1 MQKQEDKG
9 DAFANLLNTLA
20 ANGVK
25 IDTADSTSSSV
36 NDVSDNTTEAAAADT
51 ACESNALDVSKNSE
65 LINSS
70 NHALSVEEAASVE
83 KDDSIEADMDKD
95 FADINGC
102 IEADTKYKRYIEG
115 ESDEL
120 DTLKVRNYDKK
131 EEVDTHTEGLEV
143 VTSNDAIEDI
153 TSTKSTSISDTPSN
167 DKHMAAYAL
176 ISTAK
181 RKSPPKSS
189 SSTTTQSIPLKSSH
203 VDSKTSLLTKGMSY
217 FGRSTN
223 TTTPKQSSV
232 RYNNKNS
239 DTQSVMSEISTD
251 VKSTIS
257 SAAKAKQDKE
267 DIILKQHLKESG
279 LILLKRLIEF
289 LSECPPTIDEGSLV
303 SEWRRKKESKSP
315 TTHQKKKKRARGLT
329 LPASAIGWLSSQLL
343 DDIDDTD
350 ILDDVPR
357 QQLDCVHM
365 SLRRV
370 TSLRISGEVWPPP
383 HPSTMKGKSKKNLD
397 EGKKSLTTNLLSKLA
412 IDTGSIDDESSCGT
426 GPSTV
431 YDVISP
437 PTLSKFQYYHH
448 EIQYNPNVN
457 MIFFPNVNKLVING
471 IPPNWISNL
480 DTCKRLDVFQL
491 ERGCI
496 LDVNLLFFPGDVIPP
511 VDTSIQE
518 DSIPRNLSL
527 IDENM
532 EKKVEATTLQQQSA
546 DDDDIKQQPI
556 LSATPFEYKSISK
569 LKLAN
574 CAMGETAGLRGIK
587 RRRRSN
593 NVPRIPPLARFPNLT
608 SLNLSNNELFKSK
621 TVFAGLSALPL
632 LSSIDLSY
640 NRLSRY
646 VLCVS
651 GVSNDFKNILTDHSH
666 LFTLL
671 ILFAAWMIYSCI

>member
-1 MQKQEDKG
+1 MQKQEDKD

-25 IDTADSTSSSV
+25 IDTTVDSSSTSA
-36 NDVSDNTTEAAAADT
+36 NLSDNTPNAAAAADI
-51 ACESNALDVSKNSE
+51 CESKALDVNKKNSE

-70 NHALSVEEAASVE
+70 DHTLNIGEEASVVE
-83 KDDSIEADMDKD
+83 KDDSIEEDMDKD

-102 IEADTKYKRYIEG
+102 IEADTMYKRYIEG
-115 ESDEL
+115 ESNEL
-120 DTLKVRNYDKK
+120 ISDTLKVSNQDE
-131 EEVDTHTEGLEV
+131 EEVETSTDGLKPDTP
-143 VTSNDAIEDI
+143 NDATEDVPN
-153 TSTKSTSISDTPSN
+153 TKSPSISDTPSN
-167 DKHMAAYAL
+167 DKQMAAYAS

-189 SSTTTQSIPLKSSH
+189 SSITTQSIPLKSSQA
-203 VDSKTSLLTKGMSY
+203 DSKTSLLTKGMSY
-217 FGRSTN
+217 FGRGTA
-223 TTTPKQSSV
+223 TTPKQSSV
-232 RYNNKNS
+232 RYNNTNS
-239 DTQSVMSEISTD
+239 DTQSVMSEIT
-251 VKSTIS
+251 TIS
-257 SAAKAKQDKE
+257 SAAKAKQEKE

-289 LSECPPTIDEGSLV
+289 LSECPPTVDEGSLV

-315 TTHQKKKKRARGLT
+315 STHQKKKKRARGLT

-343 DDIDDTD
+343 DDINDAD

-365 SLRRV
+365 LLRRV

-383 HPSTMKGKSKKNLD
+383 HPSTIKGKSKKNLD

-426 GPSTV
+426 GGPSSV
-431 YDVISP
+431 YDVLSP

-448 EIQYNPNVN
+448 ELQYNPNVN
-457 MIFFPNVNKLVING
+457 MIFFPNVSKLVING
-471 IPPNWISNL
+471 IPPHWISNL
-480 DTCKRLDVFQL
+480 DTCKQLDIFQL

-511 VDTSIQE
+511 VDTSQE
-518 DSIPRNLSL
+518 DTIPRNLSL

-532 EKKVEATTLQQQSA
+532 EKKVDATTLQQQSA
-546 DDDDIKQQPI
+546 DDDDKDDIKQQPI

-569 LKLAN
+569 LKLSN
-574 CAMGETAGLRGIK
+574 CAISETAGLRGIK

-632 LSSIDLSY
+632 LSSIDLSF

-646 VLCVS
+646 LVCVLL
-651 GVSNDFKNILTDHSH
+651 SN
-666 LFTLL
+666 
-671 ILFAAWMIYSCI
+671 

>member
-1 MQKQEDKG
+1 MQKQVDKG

-25 IDTADSTSSSV
+25 IDNAVETSSTSV
-36 NDVSDNTTEAAAADT
+36 NVSDNNTDTAAADT
-51 ACESNALDVSKNSE
+51 CVSNALDVSKKNSE
-65 LINSS
+65 LISNSS
-70 NHALSVEEAASVE
+70 EHALSVEEAASVVE
-83 KDDSIEADMDKD
+83 KNDSIEADMDKD

-102 IEADTKYKRYIEG
+102 IEADTLYKRYIED

-120 DTLKVRNYDKK
+120 GDTYKVSNQAEQTQQE
-131 EEVDTHTEGLEV
+131 EEVDNHTKGLEV
-143 VTSNDAIEDI
+143 GISKDSVED
-153 TSTKSTSISDTPSN
+153 TNSSSTLDTPSN
-167 DKHMAAYAL
+167 DKQMAAYAP

-181 RKSPPKSS
+181 RKTPLKSNS
-189 SSTTTQSIPLKSSH
+189 SATTQSIPLKSSQ

-217 FGRSTN
+217 FGRSTM
-223 TTTPKQSSV
+223 TTPKQSSV
-232 RYNNKNS
+232 RYNNTNS

-257 SAAKAKQDKE
+257 SAAKAKQEKE

-303 SEWRRKKESKSP
+303 SEWRRKKESSKSLS
-315 TTHQKKKKRARGLT
+315 TTQQKNNKKKRARGLT

-365 SLRRV
+365 LLRRV

-383 HPSTMKGKSKKNLD
+383 HPSTIKGKSKKNLD
-397 EGKKSLTTNLLSKLA
+397 DGKKSLTTNLLSKLA

-426 GPSTV
+426 GGPSSTV
-431 YDVISP
+431 HDVISP

-448 EIQYNPNVN
+448 EKIQYNPNVN
-457 MIFFPNVNKLVING
+457 MIFFPNVSKLVING

-480 DTCKRLDVFQL
+480 DTCKKLDIFQL
-491 ERGCI
+491 EKGCI
-496 LDVNLLFFPGDVIPP
+496 LDVNMLFFPGDVIPP
-511 VDTSIQE
+511 IDTSLHE
-518 DSIPRNLSL
+518 DCIPRNLSL
-527 IDENM
+527 IDEDM
-532 EKKVEATTLQQQSA
+532 EKKVTTDQHDG
-546 DDDDIKQQPI
+546 DDDKDNIKQQPV

-569 LKLAN
+569 LKLSN
-574 CAMGETAGLRGIK
+574 CAISETAGLRGIK

-608 SLNLSNNELFKSK
+608 SLNLSNNELFKSN

-632 LSSIDLSY
+632 LSSIDLSF

-646 VLCVS
+646 VLLCVWC
-651 GVSNDFKNILTDHSH
+651 V
-666 LFTLL
+666 
-671 ILFAAWMIYSCI
+671 

>member
-1 MQKQEDKG
+1 MQKQEKG

-20 ANGVK
+20 ANGVQ
-25 IDTADSTSSSV
+25 IDNAADNSSSSL
-36 NDVSDNTTEAAAADT
+36 NDVSDNTTDAAADT
-51 ACESNALDVSKNSE
+51 TTFESKALDVSKNSE

-70 NHALSVEEAASVE
+70 DHALSVEEAASVVE
-83 KDDSIEADMDKD
+83 KDDSIEEDTDKD

-102 IEADTKYKRYIEG
+102 IEADTRYKRYIEG
-115 ESDEL
+115 DSNEFIS
-120 DTLKVRNYDKK
+120 DTLKVSNYDKK
-131 EEVDTHTEGLEV
+131 EEVDTHTRELEI
-143 VTSNDAIEDI
+143 TSKDIIEDI
-153 TSTKSTSISDTPSN
+153 PNEKSTSISDTSSN
-167 DKHMAAYAL
+167 DKQIPAYAS

-181 RKSPPKSS
+181 RKITPKNSN
-189 SSTTTQSIPLKSSH
+189 SSTTTQSIPLKSSQ

-217 FGRSTN
+217 FGR
-223 TTTPKQSSV
+223 TTPKQSI
-232 RYNNKNS
+232 RYNNTNS
-239 DTQSVMSEISTD
+239 DAQSVMSEISTD

-257 SAAKAKQDKE
+257 SAAKAKQEKE

-289 LSECPPTIDEGSLV
+289 LSECPPTVDEGSLV
-303 SEWRRKKESKSP
+303 SEWRRKKESSKS
-315 TTHQKKKKRARGLT
+315 TTPHQQKNKKKKRARGLT

-343 DDIDDTD
+343 DDIDDAD

-365 SLRRV
+365 LLRRV
-370 TSLRISGEVWPPP
+370 TNLRISGEVWPPP
-383 HPSTMKGKSKKNLD
+383 HPSTIKGKSKKNLD
-397 EGKKSLTTNLLSKLA
+397 EGNKKQSLTTNLLSKLA

-426 GPSTV
+426 GGPSTV
-431 YDVISP
+431 YDAISP

-448 EIQYNPNVN
+448 EIQYNPHVN
-457 MIFFPNVNKLVING
+457 MIFFPNVSKLVING

-480 DTCKRLDVFQL
+480 DTCKWLDIFQL

-496 LDVNLLFFPGDVIPP
+496 LDVNLLFFPGDVIPT
-511 VDTSIQE
+511 VDTCLQE
-518 DSIPRNLSL
+518 DCIPRNLSL

-532 EKKVEATTLQQQSA
+532 EKKVEAAATLQHHDE
-546 DDDDIKQQPI
+546 DDKDDTKQQPI
-556 LSATPFEYKSISK
+556 STATPFEYKSISK
-569 LKLAN
+569 LKLSN

-646 VLCVS
+646 VLYVL
-651 GVSNDFKNILTDHSH
+651 GVSNLPWTHTHLISH
-666 LFTLL
+666 
-671 ILFAAWMIYSCI
+671 

>member
-51 ACESNALDVSKNSE
+51 ACESKALDVNKKNSE
-65 LINSS
+65 FINSDD
-70 NHALSVEEAASVE
+70 ALSIPEEAASVIE
-83 KDDSIEADMDKD
+83 EDDSIEEDMDKD

-102 IEADTKYKRYIEG
+102 IDADTMYKRYIEG

-167 DKHMAAYAL
+167 DKQMAAYAS

-217 FGRSTN
+217 FGR
-223 TTTPKQSSV
+223 TTPKQSSV
-232 RYNNKNS
+232 RYNNTNS

-251 VKSTIS
+251 VKSTLS
-257 SAAKAKQDKE
+257 SAAKAKQEKD
-267 DIILKQHLKESG
+267 DMILKQHLKESG

-315 TTHQKKKKRARGLT
+315 TTQQKKKKRARGLT

-343 DDIDDTD
+343 DDIDDID

-365 SLRRV
+365 LLRRV

-383 HPSTMKGKSKKNLD
+383 HPSTIKGKSKKNLVD
-397 EGKKSLTTNLLSKLA
+397 DGGGNKKQSLTTNLLSKLA

-426 GPSTV
+426 GGPSTV
-431 YDVISP
+431 YDIISP

-448 EIQYNPNVN
+448 EIQYNPHVN
-457 MIFFPNVNKLVING
+457 MIFFPNVSKLVIHG

-480 DTCKRLDVFQL
+480 DTCKRLDIFQL

-496 LDVNLLFFPGDVIPP
+496 LDVNLLFFPGDVIPT
-511 VDTSIQE
+511 VDTSQE
-518 DSIPRNLSL
+518 EDTIPRNLSL

-546 DDDDIKQQPI
+546 DDDKDDTKQQPV

-569 LKLAN
+569 LKLSN

-593 NVPRIPPLARFPNLT
+593 NVPRIPPLARFPNLI

-621 TVFAGLSALPL
+621 TVFAGLSSLPL

-651 GVSNDFKNILTDHSH
+651 GVSNLLNHILTVISFS
-666 LFTLL
+666 LQLG
-671 ILFAAWMIYSCI
+671 

>member
-1 MQKQEDKG
+1 MQKQDKG

-36 NDVSDNTTEAAAADT
+36 NDVSDNTTDAAADDT
-51 ACESNALDVSKNSE
+51 CESKALDVSKNSE
-65 LINSS
+65 FINSS
-70 NHALSVEEAASVE
+70 DHALSIPEEAASVE
-83 KDDSIEADMDKD
+83 KDDSIEDTDKD
-95 FADINGC
+95 FADINDC
-102 IEADTKYKRYIEG
+102 IEADDTRYKRYIEG

-131 EEVDTHTEGLEV
+131 EEVETHTKGLEV
-143 VTSNDAIEDI
+143 DTSKDIIEDLPNA
-153 TSTKSTSISDTPSN
+153 KSTSIPDTPSN
-167 DKHMAAYAL
+167 DKQMTAYAS

-189 SSTTTQSIPLKSSH
+189 STTTQSIPLKSSQ

-217 FGRSTN
+217 FGRSTM

-232 RYNNKNS
+232 RYNNTNS

-251 VKSTIS
+251 VKSTLS
-257 SAAKAKQDKE
+257 SAAKAKQEKE

-315 TTHQKKKKRARGLT
+315 TTHQKNKKKRARGLT

-365 SLRRV
+365 LLRRV
-370 TSLRISGEVWPPP
+370 SSLRISGEVWPPP
-383 HPSTMKGKSKKNLD
+383 HPSTIKGKSKKNLD

-426 GPSTV
+426 GGPSTV
-431 YDVISP
+431 HDVISP

-448 EIQYNPNVN
+448 ELQYNPHVN
-457 MIFFPNVNKLVING
+457 MIFFPNVSKLVING

-480 DTCKRLDVFQL
+480 DTCNRLDVFQL

-496 LDVNLLFFPGDVIPP
+496 LDVNMLFFPGDVIPT
-511 VDTSIQE
+511 VDTSLHE
-518 DSIPRNLSL
+518 DNIPRNLSL
-527 IDENM
+527 IDEDM
-532 EKKVEATTLQQQSA
+532 EKKVEATIEHQT
-546 DDDDIKQQPI
+546 DDDHKDDIKQQPI
-556 LSATPFEYKSISK
+556 LTATPFEYKSISK
-569 LKLAN
+569 LKLSN

-646 VLCVS
+646 VCFCFV
-651 GVSNDFKNILTDHSH
+651 
-666 LFTLL
+666 
-671 ILFAAWMIYSCI
+671 CCC